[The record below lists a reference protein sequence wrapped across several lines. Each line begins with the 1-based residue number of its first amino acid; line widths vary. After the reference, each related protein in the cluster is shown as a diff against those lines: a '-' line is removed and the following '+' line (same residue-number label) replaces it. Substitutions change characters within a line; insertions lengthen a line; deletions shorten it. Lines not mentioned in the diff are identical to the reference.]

1 MKRFLTAGVLTLAVL
16 LPKVGSAQAYQ
27 FKTPPPPVTAQ
38 YEAWQFSDEPIIVNG
53 LIYYPTRETR
63 FFDGEIMSQVGVYR
77 RVPVYADVTLEPH
90 SVIYLPV
97 GRQMMRGY
105 ERRRDGELAGTTGSR
120 MPAFPVEIPSPLTSA
135 AEARELAPEALGS
148 AAAVGTAG
156 SFPPMPARESAAA
169 APTNVPR
176 PPRTRIESIP
186 PPRDNDGVW
195 VEYAGSRWYAD
206 GPATVFDDDRF
217 VQIGLY
223 RGFPVYRDKKRGA
236 EEIWVRVVADGP
248 VAPYAKR

>member
-1 MKRFLTAGVLTLAVL
+1 
-16 LPKVGSAQAYQ
+16 
-27 FKTPPPPVTAQ
+27 
-38 YEAWQFSDEPIIVNG
+38 
-53 LIYYPTRETR
+53 
-63 FFDGEIMSQVGVYR
+63 
-77 RVPVYADVTLEPH
+77 VPVYADVTLEPH

-97 GRQMMRGY
+97 GRSMMRGY

-120 MPAFPVEIPSPLTSA
+120 MPAFPVEIPSPLTAA
-135 AEARELAPEALGS
+135 AEPRELTPEALAAGGS
-148 AAAVGTAG
+148 VAAVGTAG
-156 SFPPMPARESAAA
+156 SVLPAPARESAAA

-176 PPRTRIESIP
+176 PSRTPIESIP
-186 PPRDNDGVW
+186 RPRDIDGVW

-217 VQIGLY
+217 VQIGVY